1 MRDAARRGGHRG
13 GRGEGEQEEDGD
25 TSGHGDADNDGD
37 GEDGGGLLEEEDL
50 TRSVYT
56 TGRPRRLMKYQ
67 AHSISGRQSH
77 FIRTKNPPELCLGS
91 GDLWLAQVW
100 QGRTVTNHNPESYCA
115 PWPHTRPGP
124 DVHR

>member
-25 TSGHGDADNDGD
+25 TSGHGDGEGEDGD

-56 TGRPRRLMKYQ
+56 TGRPRR
-67 AHSISGRQSH
+67 
-77 FIRTKNPPELCLGS
+77 
-91 GDLWLAQVW
+91 
-100 QGRTVTNHNPESYCA
+100 GRTGVGRRHERS
-115 PWPHTRPGP
+115 W
-124 DVHR
+124 